1 MRRVMKYLLP
11 LLFLLSA
18 QAPASVVVNNAHFS
32 ADAASHIGHMTFTL
46 SGPATYKVFTLSNP
60 ARVVIDIRDA
70 HLSGGLPDM
79 RVNGSPLRALRSGT
93 RNGTDL
99 RIVLDL
105 DKGTKLKSYALHG
118 VKGREYKLQIDLQQ
132 TGTARDDKPKA
143 ATLQAPTDPIAK
155 SMEEARQAMAK
166 NNFAQA
172 IALYLKILK
181 YPRNP
186 YSQDALEYLGVA
198 RERSGNLALAKITYE
213 DYLKRYPKSEGIDRV
228 RQRLAG
234 LVTAQAPARKKLPD
248 KQQPLARAGWNVF
261 SSLSQYYRHDSTAA
275 NGASRVA
282 TQSALTT
289 TLDVSSQLRR
299 TDYELRT
306 RFSGAYLNDF
316 LNDNKK
322 DLVNISS
329 LYVDAATAHRDWS
342 GRLGRQSQIS
352 GGVLGRFDGL
362 SLSYMLNPFIKLN
375 AVSGYPVDL
384 MAPDHINSDTTFY
397 GVNVDLGNFANVWS
411 FNAFVIE
418 QNSQGLLDRRALG
431 GEMRYVQRH
440 YSVFGLV
447 DYDIAYNI
455 LNTATLLGNWTFGNN
470 AMLNFVAA
478 HGKNPTFTLRNALI
492 GQGTTSLAVLSQRFS
507 EDAMRALA
515 KDRTPDSTSYALRFS
530 YPLNPKLFVDGDL
543 TFSTLSSAPAS
554 GGVETIPADED
565 NSYGLQLIAY
575 DLIKQGGMS
584 TFGVRQNN
592 NSTSDTTSYNFL
604 LRYPIKAWRLSPR
617 LRFDQRRYAVD
628 GSRQWIIAP
637 AFRAT
642 YQWGRQIQLEV
653 ETGGEWSV
661 HDVVGIT
668 DKYKEF
674 YISLGYRIDF

>member
-1 MRRVMKYLLP
+1 MKYLLP

-18 QAPASVVVNNAHFS
+18 QAPARVEVNDAHFS
-32 ADAASHIGHMTFTL
+32 DDADGHISHVTFTL
-46 SGPATYKVFTLSNP
+46 SRPASYKVFTLSDP

-70 HLSGGLPDM
+70 HLTGALPSM
-79 RVNGSPLRALRSGT
+79 RFNGSPLRALRSGM

-105 DKGTKLKSYALHG
+105 NKGTVLKSHALHG
-118 VKGREYKLQIDLQQ
+118 VKGRGYKLQIDLQQ
-132 TGTARDDKPKA
+132 KGTVRDDTLEA
-143 ATLQAPTDPIAK
+143 AVAQAPADPIAQ

-166 NNFAQA
+166 NNYAQA
-172 IALYLKILK
+172 IALYVKILK
-181 YPRNP
+181 YPSNS

-198 RERSGNLALAKITYE
+198 RERSGNLALAKKTYE
-213 DYLKRYPKSEGIDRV
+213 DYLKRYPQSEGTDRV

-248 KQQPLARAGWNVF
+248 EQHPLAPAGWNVY
-261 SSLSQYYRHDSTAA
+261 SSLSQYYRHDSTAS
-275 NGASRVA
+275 NGASPIA

-299 TDYELRT
+299 TGYELRT
-306 RFSGAYLNDF
+306 RFSGGYLNDF
-316 LNDNKK
+316 LSDNKK
-322 DLVNISS
+322 DLLNISS
-329 LYVDAATAHRDWS
+329 LYVDAATAHHDWW

-362 SLSYMLNPFIKLN
+362 SLSYVLNPFVKLN

-384 MAPDHINSDTTFY
+384 MAPDHINSDTNFY
-397 GVNVDLGNFANVWS
+397 GVNVDLGNFANAWS
-411 FNAFVIE
+411 FNAYAIE
-418 QNSQGLLDRRALG
+418 QVSQRLLDRRALG
-431 GEMRYVQRH
+431 GEMRYVHRN
-440 YSVFGLV
+440 YSLFGLV
-447 DYDIAYNI
+447 DYDIVNNI

-478 HGKNPTFTLRNALI
+478 NGKNPTFTLRNALI

-507 EDAMRALA
+507 EGEIRALA
-515 KDRTPDSTSYALRFS
+515 KDRTPESTNYSLRFS
-530 YPLNPKLFVDGDL
+530 YPFNAKVFVDGDL
-543 TFSTLSSAPAS
+543 TFSTISSTPAS
-554 GGVETIPADED
+554 GGVEAMPADQD
-565 NSYGLQLIAY
+565 NSFGLQLIAY

-584 TFGVRQNN
+584 ALGVRENN
-592 NSTSDTTSYNFL
+592 NSTSDTTSLNFL
-604 LRYPIKAWRLSPR
+604 LRYPIAAWRLSPW
-617 LRFDQRRYAVD
+617 LRIDQRRYAVD
-628 GSRQWIIAP
+628 GSRQWTIAP

-642 YQWGRQIQLEV
+642 YRWGRRLQLEA

-661 HDVVGIT
+661 HDAVGAT

-674 YISLGYRIDF
+674 YFSVGYRVDF